1 MRLLLGSGGLRT
13 VSRQQVYF
21 NEMRSIF
28 EDCKEVVFI
37 PYASNNHES
46 YTTRLAEFSEPS
58 GVKLRSIDDF
68 NNPVDAIMQ
77 AEGLY
82 VGGGNTFL
90 LAKKLH
96 DNGLIDIVRKR
107 VVNGMPYMGVSA
119 GSNVA
124 CPTMQT
130 TNDMPIVQP
139 QSFNSLDIVPFQI
152 NPHYYPGKI
161 RFMDGDS
168 IEEHFGETRNR
179 RIEEFHRHYE
189 TPVLGMWEGSFI
201 SWDGM
206 RCRLFGRATS
216 FLPGEEPR
224 EIEDGEEFNGNLE
237 KITPQ
242 SLK

>member
-139 QSFNSLDIVPFQI
+139 HSFTSFGLVPFQI
-152 NPHYYPGKI
+152 NAHYHAGNIWLK
-161 RFMDGDS
+161 DG
-168 IEEHFGETRNR
+168 EQFEQHFGETRAQRIQEFHEHNR
-179 RIEEFHRHYE
+179 R
-189 TPVLGMWEGSFI
+189 PVIGLWEGAFLR
-201 SWDGM
+201 WENGLGTLVGAD
-206 RCRLFGRATS
+206 ATV
-216 FLPGEEPR
+216 FYPGSEPKTYSP
-224 EIEDGEEFNGNLE
+224 GTVFNDQLL
-237 KITPQ
+237 IDHY
-242 SLK
+242 